1 MPWSGED
8 MLEKNRDEYQDSS
21 FSFRTVIQIVAM
33 GTGILLIFVGLAMAY
48 GVFRA
53 VHDTLLSPENFVRI
67 VDAWAEPIRDRSDE
81 IEVDSLVP
89 GPGQAPTPR
98 APLEPSEAVP
108 LAEAPRAP
116 PMGDGEEIPDRERDA
131 VRKDDTQEDDTQDDV
146 DEAREE
152 GENPIVEESAAEP
165 VVGNDIVEDS
175 DARDE
180 AAPELPPLQDNA
192 IPLNEEIPP
201 MDRSFFTVLDKF
213 LDAIREQDLGRAAG
227 GFLVFLF
234 LLVLVKIPLA
244 ILTVGGNI
252 LSSVVKSSQVNVWRY
267 KSRGT
272 STKRTSRHDNES
284 PLNVGDLH

>member
-1 MPWSGED
+1 
-8 MLEKNRDEYQDSS
+8 MLEKNRDEYQDSA

-33 GTGILLIFVGLAMAY
+33 GTGILLILVGLVMAY

-81 IEVDSLVP
+81 IEVNSSVP

-108 LAEAPRAP
+108 LAKAPRAP
-116 PMGDGEEIPDRERDA
+116 PVADGAEITDRERDA
-131 VRKDDTQEDDTQDDV
+131 VKKDDTQEDDTQEDYV

-152 GENPIVEESAAEP
+152 GENPMVEESEAEP

-180 AAPELPPLQDNA
+180 AARELPPLQDNA
-192 IPLNEEIPP
+192 VPLNEEIPP

-267 KSRGT
+267 KSRGA
-272 STKRTSRHDNES
+272 STKRTSRHDNDS
-284 PLNVGDLH
+284 PLNVGDLN